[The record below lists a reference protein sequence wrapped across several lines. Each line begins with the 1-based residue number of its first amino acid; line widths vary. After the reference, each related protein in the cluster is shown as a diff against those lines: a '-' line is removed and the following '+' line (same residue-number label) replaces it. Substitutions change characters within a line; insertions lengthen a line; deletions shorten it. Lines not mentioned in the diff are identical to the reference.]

1 MSDQSACARCGE
13 PRQESSLYCWVCYQS
28 FETEKSPS
36 RSQTITISNLDHTR
50 SAKDISSYFWASIS
64 IGGALFFALWITA
77 LFSRYLLSI
86 RQFVIWLFAYLA
98 IVTPIIVIINLFAIY
113 KSPTPADT
121 TKKAR
126 GFWSGVFKG
135 LLIAI
140 AVPVLLYLLFF
151 LACGAVIAVISIS

>member
-1 MSDQSACARCGE
+1 MSDQSACALCRE
-13 PRQESSLYCWVCYQS
+13 PRHKSSLYSWVCYQS

-50 SAKDISSYFWASIS
+50 SAKDISFYFWASIP
-64 IGGALFFALWITA
+64 IGGALFIALWMTA
-77 LFSRYLLSI
+77 VFSRYLLSI
-86 RQFVIWLFAYLA
+86 HQFVFWMLGYLA
-98 IVTPIIVIINLFAIY
+98 IVTPITVIGNLFIFY

-121 TKKAR
+121 LKKPR
-126 GFWSGVFKG
+126 GLWLGVFKG

-151 LACGAVIAVISIS
+151 LACGAVMAVIFIS